1 MSSLKEIT
9 SGLKF
14 GIGSVSMLSKILRNY
29 GILVAFAVFF
39 IILSFLSPAFLNIR
53 NLHNIVDQSVSVG
66 IIACAMTLA
75 IISGNFDLSVGAI
88 FGFTGSLAA
97 IIAAAGFVEL
107 GFMAALLAGFILGLL
122 NGIVITCF
130 RVHSFIATLA
140 SGLIIQ
146 GLALLMTDGRLIVVR
161 NPEFIILGQ
170 HSFLGIDYPVFVFIV
185 WIAFTWI
192 LLTKTK
198 FGRSVYALGGNPE
211 AAHLS
216 GIRVDFVRIMIF
228 GLTGVSAAMAGIIA
242 VSRISQ
248 GQADLGAMVELQ
260 AIARV
265 VIGGTSIMGGEG
277 SVWGTVVGVLL
288 MRIIGN
294 GFNILNVSPFH
305 QRVFEGAVILFAVA
319 LDILIRRK
327 RI

>member
-1 MSSLKEIT
+1 MSSLKEII

-14 GIGSVSMLSKILRNY
+14 GIGSVSMLSNILRNY
-29 GILVAFAVFF
+29 GILFAFAVFF

-88 FGFTGSLAA
+88 FGFAGSLAA

-107 GFMAALLAGFILGLL
+107 GFVAALLAGFILGLL
-122 NGIVITCF
+122 NGAAIICF

-146 GLALLMTDGRLIVVR
+146 GLALLMTNGRLIVVR
-161 NPEFIILGQ
+161 NPDFTRLGQ
-170 HSFLGIDYPVFVFIV
+170 HSFMGIDYPVFVFIA

-192 LLTKTK
+192 LLSKTK
-198 FGRSVYALGGNPE
+198 FGRSVYALGGNLE

-216 GIRVDFVRIMIF
+216 GIRVDYVRIMIF
-228 GLTGVSAAMAGIIA
+228 GLTGLSAAMAGIIA

-248 GQADLGAMVELQ
+248 GQADLGAMVEMQ

-277 SVWGTVVGVLL
+277 SVWSTVVGVFL

-294 GFNILNVSPFH
+294 GFNILNVSPFY

-319 LDILIRRK
+319 LDVLIRRK
-327 RI
+327 KI